1 VPRYARHLTRVAQA
15 ALAAG
20 TSIYSTQKQVAVHA
34 AKAASAAKKRA
45 RTAQSRQWEL
55 ETEAAVAR
63 HRAVMAQADAVRTV
77 ASAAA
82 LMRPAA
88 DKEQAEEAAAAASAA
103 AAAAAA
109 RRAARPKSGAHSA
122 AYWRVLKT
130 AEHRQQAAAAMAAQ
144 QAAAAQQASP
154 ADAAA
159 AGASAALSH
168 RDAAQLSEFA
178 KREAL
183 AKAAAVASAV
193 AAAVAESAAGSA
205 AAARSGASKVVASDN
220 FVRYVAQDAARE
232 RDAIAAEKVAKA
244 AAEKAAVES
253 RVAGENLAAAKAMKL
268 KHLKVGECS
277 WTGCMPTLN
286 IFQESLQTMKN
297 VLGGDLKY
305 FIASFPPH
313 SFETF
318 TLLSPHQFCRP
329 PSQLSRS
336 RCRRRHCIKFWPE
349 PLVV

>member
-1 VPRYARHLTRVAQA
+1 MPRYARHLTRVAQA

-103 AAAAAA
+103 AAAA
-109 RRAARPKSGAHSA
+109 RRAARPKSAAHSA

-205 AAARSGASKVVASDN
+205 AEAHSGASKVVASDN
-220 FVRYVAQDAARE
+220 YVRYVAQDAARE
-232 RDAIAAEKVAKA
+232 RDAIAAEKAAKA
-244 AAEKAAVES
+244 AAEKAGVES

-268 KHLKVGECS
+268 KHLKVGEWAVFDSCLWCL
-277 WTGCMPTLN
+277 WTGCKPTLN

-297 VLGGDLKY
+297 VLGGDLEY
-305 FIASFPPH
+305 AFASYPPH

-318 TLLSPHQFCRP
+318 TLLSPQ
-329 PSQLSRS
+329 SSVL
-336 RCRRRHCIKFWPE
+336 
-349 PLVV
+349 